1 MVKVMEML
9 HYVTT
14 EHGKAMGMLHY
25 VTTEHAKVM
34 EVGAC
39 YLMIWDSTRW

>member
-1 MVKVMEML
+1 MEML

-34 EVGAC
+34 EVGVC